1 MSRTST
7 PSPSPATALKLSMAG
22 LTGFV
27 TVWVLVAL
35 GGDVAPTGLDVSWAG
50 RIRAVRDDP
59 GTGIARAFDVIGG
72 PIVSGFLVPAAVV
85 AVLLLRRRPWA
96 AVYLIVASSASA
108 LTVRIIKHVVA
119 RPRPDD
125 ILVTADFGSF
135 PSGHSAN
142 AAVTVT
148 IIALLLPRRHWIPA
162 VGALYVVLM
171 MASRT
176 YLSAHWVTDTVAGAL
191 LGSSV
196 ALFLWAMTARRITT
210 EMARSLAPADAPRG
224 AGHRPADTG

>member
-1 MSRTST
+1 MSRASR
-7 PSPSPATALKLSMAG
+7 PSPTPAAALKLSMAG
-22 LTGFV
+22 LAGFV
-27 TVWVLVAL
+27 TIWILIAR
-35 GGDVAPTGLDVSWAG
+35 GGDVAPTGLDVSWAD
-50 RIRAVRDDP
+50 RIRGARDGM

-72 PIVSGFLVPAAVV
+72 PIVSGFLVPATIV
-85 AVLLLRRRPWA
+85 AVLLVRRRPWA

-142 AAVTVT
+142 AAATVT
-148 IIALLLPRRHWIPA
+148 IIALLLPRRRWIPPL
-162 VGALYVVLM
+162 GALYVVLM
-171 MASRT
+171 MVSRT

-191 LGSSV
+191 IGSSV
-196 ALFLWAMTARRITT
+196 ALLLWATAARRITIEQMT
-210 EMARSLAPADAPRG
+210 RTRTDDPSD
-224 AGHRPADTG
+224 AGHRTADTG

>member
-35 GGDVAPTGLDVSWAG
+35 GGDVAPTGPDVSWAD
-50 RIRAVRDDP
+50 RIRAVRDGV

-72 PIVSGFLVPAAVV
+72 PIISGFLVPATVV
-85 AVLLLRRRPWA
+85 AVLLLRRRRWA
-96 AVYLIVASSASA
+96 AAYLVIASSASA
-108 LTVRIIKHVVA
+108 LAVRIIKHVVA
-119 RPRPDD
+119 RPRPED

-148 IIALLLPRRHWIPA
+148 IITLLLPRRRWIPA
-162 VGALYVVLM
+162 AAALYVVM
-171 MASRT
+171 MMISRT

-196 ALFLWAMTARRITT
+196 ALLLWATMARRIAAERVGRTCGD
-210 EMARSLAPADAPRG
+210 ARRDT
-224 AGHRPADTG
+224 GHLPADTG